1 MTDLDRIAPIHTPA
15 RVMLDSVLFCF
26 TSFDLG
32 RVWLE
37 LSCIYSCH
45 LSAVTKLLTVFSSH
59 VTLCLQSNVLVAC
72 PSNNWSFSLF
82 EICKLPIED
91 AADWPWM
98 AVSACVYCLQRFES
112 HGNWEDSGKGMQA
125 FTFISEKSRCRK
137 ILIKKKLHE
146 LVDCLRT
153 MMGALPSAVLH
164 RVSVKMELKLE
175 WETGDRQPY
184 CLQIESWNRTVS
196 WCSRWA
202 IMHPEF
208 RMADSGFICCG
219 FICCC
224 HCWSPAK
231 FL

>member
-37 LSCIYSCH
+37 LNCIYSCH

-82 EICKLPIED
+82 EICKLPVED

-112 HGNWEDSGKGMQA
+112 HGDWEDSGKGMQA
-125 FTFISEKSRCRK
+125 FTLISEKSRCRK
-137 ILIKKKLHE
+137 ILIKKKTTWASWLFE
-146 LVDCLRT
+146 DNDGCFAQRCSAPCLSKN
-153 MMGALPSAVLH
+153 GAETWVGNRWQTALLLAD
-164 RVSVKMELKLE
+164 RKLE
-175 WETGDRQPY
+175 
-184 CLQIESWNRTVS
+184 
-196 WCSRWA
+196 
-202 IMHPEF
+202 
-208 RMADSGFICCG
+208 
-219 FICCC
+219 
-224 HCWSPAK
+224 
-231 FL
+231 